1 MENPKKAR
9 IGNLIQNTRL
19 NLKNTIKAL
28 VQECFSVLMGEAIGL
43 SLASAVVEKLGWTHA
58 TFLTDSRQILAKY
71 MNGDN
76 QAPPHDWSRIKPFVY
91 NFFT

>member
-1 MENPKKAR
+1 
-9 IGNLIQNTRL
+9 
-19 NLKNTIKAL
+19 
-28 VQECFSVLMGEAIGL
+28 MGEAIGL

-58 TFLTDSRQILAKY
+58 TFLTDSQQILAKY

-91 NFFT
+91 NFFTWKALLLASSRLREDSIAQPIF